1 MMKEIGCS
9 IVQDLLPSYIEKL
22 TSEETNQVIRAHLD
36 TCIECRKAHEEMN
49 SEVRMIDKAPKAE
62 LKFLKKIRKTRLIAA
77 VISIVLT
84 LILSYAVYA
93 MEFKYS
99 LDKAELSSAVNGF
112 LNPVPFGGDS
122 IEAYVLETKVIDGV
136 LIASFKDRTHETVN
150 GIAKFIKGLNNR
162 YRIIGVQVE
171 SSEYSSVVQYYPFE
185 SNDEHL
191 IAVSGYNLS
200 YEIEYYGLDYSAYTK
215 PGYLSDYR
223 VRIPVKFE
231 TDNLQFLEIYK
242 AEELAEIAME
252 TQEVAVF
259 NPHLTGSSFY
269 DENGNEITE
278 NFKIAE
284 SDFQDLSFGGGKAEL
299 FMVYVFIVL
308 IAGFGA
314 IMVRYFLTD

>member
-62 LKFLKKIRKTRLIAA
+62 LKFLKKIRKTRLFAA

-93 MEFKYS
+93 MEFEYS
-99 LDKAELSSAVNGF
+99 LDKANLSNAVTEYTA
-112 LNPVPFGGDS
+112 PFDEP

-185 SNDEHL
+185 SNDEQL

-284 SDFQDLSFGGGKAEL
+284 SDFQDLRFGGGKAEL

>member
-1 MMKEIGCS
+1 MTKEIGCS
-9 IVQDLLPSYIEKL
+9 IVQDLLPNYIEKL

-36 TCIECRKAHEEMN
+36 TCIECRKVYEEMI
-49 SEVRMIDKAPKAE
+49 SEAGIIDKAPKAE
-62 LKFLKKIRKTRLIAA
+62 LKFLKKVRKTRLLAA

-93 MEFKYS
+93 MEFEYS
-99 LDKAELSSAVNGF
+99 LDKAELSTAVNGY

-136 LIASFKDRTHETVN
+136 LFVSFKDRTHETVH
-150 GIAKFIKGLNNR
+150 GIAKFVKGLNNR
-162 YRIIGVQVE
+162 YRIIETEVD
-171 SSEYSSVVQYYPFE
+171 SSEYSSVVQTFRLE
-185 SNDEHL
+185 VNGEKL
-191 IAVSGYNLS
+191 IVVSGFNLS
-200 YEIEYYGLDYSAYTK
+200 GDIKYYGLDYTAYTR
-215 PGYLSDYR
+215 PGDLSDYSVR
-223 VRIPVKFE
+223 VPVKFE

-242 AEELAEIAME
+242 AKELEELALK
-252 TQEVAVF
+252 TQEVLVY
-259 NPHLTGSSFY
+259 NPRLTGSSFY

>member
-1 MMKEIGCS
+1 MTKEIGCS

-36 TCIECRKAHEEMN
+36 TCIECRKAYEEMI
-49 SEVRMIDKAPKAE
+49 SEVGIIEKAPKAE
-62 LKFLKKIRKTRLIAA
+62 LKFLKKVRKTRLLAA
-77 VISIVLT
+77 VLSIVIA
-84 LILSYAVYA
+84 LILSYTVYA
-93 MEFKYS
+93 MEFEYS
-99 LDKAELSSAVNGF
+99 SDKADLSNA
-112 LNPVPFGGDS
+112 LTEYTAPFDEP

-185 SNDEHL
+185 SNDEHF

-200 YEIEYYGLDYSAYTK
+200 YEIEYYGLDYSAYTR

-269 DENGNEITE
+269 DESDEEITE
-278 NFKIAE
+278 KFRIPE
-284 SDFQDLSFGGGKAEL
+284 SDIQNISYGGGKVEL
-299 FMVYVFIVL
+299 FMVYVFIAL

-314 IMVRYFLTD
+314 IMTRYFLTD

>member
-1 MMKEIGCS
+1 MTKEIGCS

-22 TSEETNQVIRAHLD
+22 TSEETDQVIRAHLD

-93 MEFKYS
+93 MEFEYS
-99 LDKAELSSAVNGF
+99 LDKANLSNAVTEYTE
-112 LNPVPFGGDS
+112 PFDEP

-200 YEIEYYGLDYSAYTK
+200 NEIEYYGLDYSAYTR

-252 TQEVAVF
+252 TQDVAVF

-299 FMVYVFIVL
+299 FMVYVLIVL

-314 IMVRYFLTD
+314 IMVRYFLAD

>member
-1 MMKEIGCS
+1 MREEIGCS

-22 TSEETNQVIRAHLD
+22 TSEETDQVIRVHLD
-36 TCIECRKAHEEMN
+36 TCIECRKAYEEMI
-49 SEVRMIDKAPKAE
+49 SEVGIIDKAPKAE

-93 MEFKYS
+93 MEFEYS
-99 LDKAELSSAVNGF
+99 SDKTDLSNAVTEYTAPLDE
-112 LNPVPFGGDS
+112 P
-122 IEAYVLETKVIDGV
+122 IEAYVLETSVVDGV

-200 YEIEYYGLDYSAYTK
+200 YEIEYYGLDYSAYTR

-269 DENGNEITE
+269 DESGEEITGK
-278 NFKIAE
+278 FRIPE
-284 SDFQDLSFGGGKAEL
+284 SDIQNISYGGGKVEL

-314 IMVRYFLTD
+314 IMTRYFLTD